1 MSKQLELF
9 PELNWKEYEYQGKI
23 YRRYSI
29 GQISYRRKIEN
40 KMKINRFI
48 NEYKKEII

>member
-23 YRRYSI
+23 YRRYI
-29 GQISYRRKIEN
+29 VGPISYRRKIEN
-40 KMKINRFI
+40 ETKVREFI
-48 NEYKKEII
+48 DEYNKKTI